1 MILSKAGHGAEV
13 QFNYKDLECH
23 FNQPLLDK
31 KVRRAV
37 EWQPVLLQ
45 WTSAVW
51 TFPLVPVGIFPSFHG
66 ISGMQ
71 ENTGFSFCSCQ
82 VSRFGKMKD
91 FIPINGLLSFELPVQ
106 MIISTQVIFSFF
118 IGKDI
123 LELEK
128 ETHIL

>member
-1 MILSKAGHGAEV
+1 MWQSVIDGCHEFAFRPKHFGTTIVCVELLQLTFLGTCSIWLNCCQKFAQGMILSKAGHGAEV

-31 KVRRAV
+31 KVPRAV

-45 WTSAVW
+45 GTSAVW

-71 ENTGFSFCSCQ
+71 ENTGFSFCS
-82 VSRFGKMKD
+82 S
-91 FIPINGLLSFELPVQ
+91 
-106 MIISTQVIFSFF
+106 
-118 IGKDI
+118 
-123 LELEK
+123 
-128 ETHIL
+128 